1 MKKIFISSTILCFI
15 VFIFVF
21 FLKLNKKSHNF
32 PNGELKIFCWGQYI
46 ADGSD
51 GSENILKQFE
61 KENGIKIS
69 SFNTFD
75 SCEQMY
81 AKLKYGNFNY
91 DVIFCC
97 DYMVKRLVQE
107 KMLHKIDN
115 KLMKNFQNIMQ
126 ECRGEKWGY
135 DPKNEY
141 SIPYSWGH
149 VGIIYNE
156 KLIEKLTG
164 QKAKDVVT
172 GWDALFDERLKNQ
185 ILMFIN
191 AKDSFAI
198 AHKILNHSINTT
210 NKNEIFQAANLLKKQ
225 KPLVQAYVMDE
236 IFDKMENNEAAI
248 SVAYSGDIVNMM
260 KNNKNLR
267 YCFPKEGSNIFID
280 TVCIPSNAKNKE
292 NALKFIDFLCREDI
306 ALINSKFLSYST
318 PIKKAWALSP
328 PDLKNNK
335 IIYPPK
341 EIIEKCE
348 INMPI
353 SKEQNI
359 FMEKLWLDV
368 KS

>member
-1 MKKIFISSTILCFI
+1 MKKVFILSSFLILTIFIAIFFI
-15 VFIFVF
+15 TT
-21 FLKLNKKSHNF
+21 KKNSNNF

-51 GSENILKQFE
+51 GSANILKEFE
-61 KENGIKIS
+61 KEHKIKIS
-69 SFNTFD
+69 SFSTFD

-97 DYMVKRLVQE
+97 DYMVKRLIKE
-107 KMLHKIDN
+107 NMLHKIDHG
-115 KLMKNFQNIMQ
+115 LMKNFNNIMQ
-126 ECRGEKWGY
+126 QCKGEKWGY
-135 DPKNEY
+135 DNYNEY

-149 VGIIYNE
+149 IGIVYNE
-156 KLIEKLTG
+156 NLIENLTG

-172 GWDALFDERLKNQ
+172 GWSSLWDKRLKNQ

-198 AHKILNHSINTT
+198 AHKILNNSINTT
-210 NKNEIFQAANLLKKQ
+210 NKDEILKAAELLKEQ

-236 IFDKMENNEAAI
+236 MFDKMENNEAAI

-292 NALKFIDFLCREDI
+292 NAIKFIDFLCREDI
-306 ALINSKFLSYST
+306 ALTNSKFLSYST
-318 PIKKAWALSP
+318 PIKKAWEIAP
-328 PDLKNNK
+328 PDLKNNN

-341 EIIEKCE
+341 KIIEKCE

-359 FMEKLWLDV
+359 LMEKLWLDI